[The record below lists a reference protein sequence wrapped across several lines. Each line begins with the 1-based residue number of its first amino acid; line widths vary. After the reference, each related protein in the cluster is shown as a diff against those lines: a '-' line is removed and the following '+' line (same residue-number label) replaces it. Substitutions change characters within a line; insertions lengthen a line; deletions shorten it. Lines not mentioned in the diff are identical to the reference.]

1 MPPAKAKGENTRAP
15 KRATPAKK
23 RTTKAN
29 NKGGSTGKGNSTT
42 GGSST
47 SNGTSGGVDIT
58 KTPIKNNNSG
68 VNGNGTPSKNEET
81 ITPKR
86 DEEIDNNNNNNNNNN
101 NIGNNTNN
109 KNIDIDST
117 YLDPPRDKNRYKY
130 RIEIQQM
137 MFVSGETN
145 DPPERTTDLIEDIV
159 RDQVVSLLLQAQ
171 RTTQSR
177 GQRAILPED
186 LIFLIRHDKAKVNR
200 LRTYLSWK
208 DVRKNAKDQENG
220 DIGAGGGS
228 GDLLDDA
235 SGGIGGSG
243 GVDNKL
249 LAAKQKKSLKLPW
262 ELEFMFTEQPL
273 SGGINGNID
282 DEKIDEEERDAVLAQ
297 IKRLR
302 QNDERTKNMTQQEYV
317 HWSECRQASF
327 TFRKSKRFRE
337 WCGISQVTESR
348 PNDDVIDILGFLT
361 FEMVCSITE
370 EALKVKSSMDSL
382 LDERDSHRYIFME
395 PSNDNKPISV
405 EHIQEAWRRLQE
417 VPMSKQALYNFRGGR
432 ILRNVRL
439 I

>member
-1 MPPAKAKGENTRAP
+1 MAATKAKTDGKTG
-15 KRATPAKK
+15 KRATAVKK
-23 RTTKAN
+23 K
-29 NKGGSTGKGNSTT
+29 TGKGVNRSNAPGSKS
-42 GGSST
+42 GGSAGAD
-47 SNGTSGGVDIT
+47 SNVNRTPVKDRSGHD
-58 KTPIKNNNSG
+58 NNSH
-68 VNGNGTPSKNEET
+68 TPSQSLGNDNMHN
-81 ITPKR
+81 IYSTPG
-86 DEEIDNNNNNNNNNN
+86 DD
-101 NIGNNTNN
+101 
-109 KNIDIDST
+109 DIDGGLGKNGSKQDAVDPSM

-130 RIEIQQM
+130 RVEIQQM

-145 DPPERTTDLIEDIV
+145 EPPERTTDLIEDIV
-159 RDQVVSLLLQAQ
+159 RDQVVALLLQAQ

-177 GQRAILPED
+177 GQKSILPED

-220 DIGAGGGS
+220 DLAAAAAGGG
-228 GDLLDDA
+228 DLLEEA
-235 SGGIGGSG
+235 ANAG
-243 GVDNKL
+243 GVAGASTVDSKL

-273 SGGINGNID
+273 NGGLNGAND
-282 DEKIDEEERDAVLAQ
+282 DEKIDEEEREAVLAQ
-297 IKRLR
+297 IKRLK
-302 QNDERTKNMTQQEYV
+302 QNDERTKDMTQQEYV

-348 PNDDVIDILGFLT
+348 PNDDVVDILGFLT

-382 LDERDSHRYIFME
+382 SEERDARRYLFME
-395 PSNDNKPISV
+395 PSNDNKPINV

-417 VPMSKQALYNFRGGR
+417 IPRSKKALYNFRGGR
-432 ILRNVRL
+432 MLRTVRL

>member
-1 MPPAKAKGENTRAP
+1 MAAAKAKTD
-15 KRATPAKK
+15 
-23 RTTKAN
+23 TKASKRVTATKKKPTKAV
-29 NKGGSTGKGNSTT
+29 NKSNAPGSKNGGNAGAD
-42 GGSST
+42 
-47 SNGTSGGVDIT
+47 SNIS
-58 KTPIKNNNSG
+58 KTPVKDRSGPDMNSHTPNHHMGSDHMNNLYS
-68 VNGNGTPSKNEET
+68 TPG
-81 ITPKR
+81 
-86 DEEIDNNNNNNNNNN
+86 DD
-101 NIGNNTNN
+101 
-109 KNIDIDST
+109 DIDAGLGKNSSSKQDPIDSSI

-130 RIEIQQM
+130 RVEIQQM

-145 DPPERTTDLIEDIV
+145 EPPERTTDLIEDIV
-159 RDQVVSLLLQAQ
+159 RDQVVALLLQAQ

-177 GQRAILPED
+177 GQKSILPED

-220 DIGAGGGS
+220 DLAAAAAGGG
-228 GDLLDDA
+228 DLLEEAANAGSVGGA
-235 SGGIGGSG
+235 SS
-243 GVDNKL
+243 VDSKL

-273 SGGINGNID
+273 NGGLNGVVE
-282 DEKIDEEERDAVLAQ
+282 DEKIDEEEREAVLAQ
-297 IKRLR
+297 IKRLK
-302 QNDERTKNMTQQEYV
+302 QNDERTKDMTQQEYV

-382 LDERDSHRYIFME
+382 SEERDARRYLFME
-395 PSNDNKPISV
+395 PSNDNKPIHV

-417 VPMSKQALYNFRGGR
+417 IPRSKKALYNFRGGR
-432 ILRNVRL
+432 MLRTVRL

>member
-1 MPPAKAKGENTRAP
+1 MAAVKTKTDTKAP
-15 KRATPAKK
+15 KRATSAKK
-23 RTTKAN
+23 KTNKTTNKTNSLN
-29 NKGGSTGKGNSTT
+29 NNDD
-42 GGSST
+42 
-47 SNGTSGGVDIT
+47 N
-58 KTPIKNNNSG
+58 KNNSELDSNTNRS
-68 VNGNGTPSKNEET
+68 VSK
-81 ITPKR
+81 
-86 DEEIDNNNNNNNNNN
+86 D
-101 NIGNNTNN
+101 NNTNHNINSNGKDNDNSNSNNDHDNLYSTKEYNENGNN
-109 KNIDIDST
+109 KIDGTDTST
-117 YLDPPRDKNRYKY
+117 QLDTPRDKNRYKY

-177 GQRAILPED
+177 GQRSILPED

-220 DIGAGGGS
+220 DIGAGAGG

-235 SGGIGGSG
+235 AGGIGGAG
-243 GVDNKL
+243 NVDNKL
-249 LAAKQKKSLKLPW
+249 MAAKQKKSLKLPW

-273 SGGINGNID
+273 IGGINGNIE
-282 DEKIDEEERDAVLAQ
+282 DEKIDEEEREAVLAQ

-337 WCGISQVTESR
+337 WCGISQITESR

-370 EALKVKSSMDSL
+370 EALKVKSSMDNL
-382 LDERDSHRYIFME
+382 LEERDSHRYIFME
-395 PSNDNKPISV
+395 PSNDSKPINV

-417 VPMSKQALYNFRGGR
+417 VPKNKKALYNFRGGR
-432 ILRNVRL
+432 ILRSVRL